1 MTITISNAYIETF
14 ENNVRHLSQQM
25 RSKLR
30 GHVTEVN
37 KQSETH
43 NFDRLAASSARQK
56 TSARM
61 VSPAGGDGSG
71 AVGSTDGLV
80 YSRRSTVIRTF
91 DTGEVIEPENLV
103 QMLID
108 PKNASTQNLVL
119 NMMRQVD
126 DIIIGAATADANDG
140 AGGTVPFP
148 ASQVVGNGTGEID
161 IDTVLQV
168 QEIFDSNDVD
178 PDETRCI
185 VIGPKQKRALM
196 NLIQVTSND
205 FQAVK
210 ALSTGYLPNFLGFDW
225 VVSNRL
231 NVPDTDQIDCLAFT
245 PKAIGLHVAGDITSR
260 VAERPDMSF
269 AWQVY
274 LMLHMDAVRVEDE
287 HIVKLHLADTVTAP
301 ITATPA

>member
-1 MTITISNAYIETF
+1 MAITISNAYIETF
-14 ENNVRHLSQQM
+14 ENNVRHLAQQM

-140 AGGTVPFP
+140 AGGTVSFP

-287 HIVKLHLADTVTAP
+287 HIVKLHLADTVT
-301 ITATPA
+301 PA

>member
-1 MTITISNAYIETF
+1 MAITISNAYIETF

-30 GHVTEVN
+30 GFVTEVN

-126 DIIIGAATADANDG
+126 DIIIGAATSDANDG
-140 AGGTVPFP
+140 AGGTVSFP
-148 ASQVVGNGTGEID
+148 AGQVVGDGLGEID

-178 PDETRCI
+178 PDEPRCI

-231 NVPDTDQIDCLAFT
+231 NVPAADQIDCLAFT

-287 HIVKLHLADTVTAP
+287 HIVKLHLADTVT
-301 ITATPA
+301 PA

>member
-1 MTITISNAYIETF
+1 MAITISNAYIETF

-30 GHVTEVN
+30 GFVTEVN

-126 DIIIGAATADANDG
+126 DIIIGAATSDANDG
-140 AGGTVPFP
+140 AGGTVSFP
-148 ASQVVGNGTGEID
+148 AGQVVGDGDGEID

-178 PDETRCI
+178 PDEPRCI

-231 NVPDTDQIDCLAFT
+231 NVPAADQIDCLAFT
-245 PKAIGLHVAGDITSR
+245 PKAVGLHVAGDITSR

-287 HIVKLHLADTVTAP
+287 HIVKLHLADTVT
-301 ITATPA
+301 PA

>member
-1 MTITISNAYIETF
+1 MAITISNAYIETF
-14 ENNVRHLSQQM
+14 ENNVRHLAQQM

-140 AGGTVPFP
+140 AGGTVSFP

-231 NVPDTDQIDCLAFT
+231 NVPDTNEIDCLAFT

-287 HIVKLHLADTVTAP
+287 HIVKLHLADTVT
-301 ITATPA
+301 PA

>member
-1 MTITISNAYIETF
+1 MAITISNAYIETF
-14 ENNVRHLSQQM
+14 ENNVRHLAQQM

-140 AGGTVPFP
+140 AGGTVSFP
-148 ASQVVGNGTGEID
+148 AGQVVGNGTGEID

-231 NVPDTDQIDCLAFT
+231 NVPDTDEIDCLAFT

-287 HIVKLHLADTVTAP
+287 HIVKLHLADTVT
-301 ITATPA
+301 PA

>member
-1 MTITISNAYIETF
+1 MAITISNAYIETF

-30 GHVTEVN
+30 GFVTEVN

-80 YSRRSTVIRTF
+80 YSRRSTVIKTF

-140 AGGTVPFP
+140 AGGTVSFP
-148 ASQVVGNGTGEID
+148 AGQVVGTGTGEID

-178 PDETRCI
+178 PDEPRCI

-231 NVPDTDQIDCLAFT
+231 NVPAVDQIDCLAFT

-287 HIVKLHLADTVTAP
+287 HIVKLHLADTVT
-301 ITATPA
+301 PA